1 MSAKAD
7 PVAAFRSVTL
17 DKKSGKPIYVQI
29 AEGMGSLLERGGFAP
44 GFLLPAERVLCE
56 QYGVSRMTLRQAMG
70 ILERKGLIE
79 SHRGRGTFVAPKRL
93 QKQEQELR
101 SFTEEIRTR
110 GGKPHS
116 RLISF
121 EQIAPKRVARDFFSL
136 SEGEKIYEIC
146 RLRLKD
152 ETPLAVESVQ
162 VPLRLAPWLERF
174 DLAKNS
180 LYRIFEESYG
190 LKLERSIEEI
200 SAELP
205 SAADRKLLEIPKNV
219 AVLVVNRKTFTDT
232 GNAIELSRSTYRGDL
247 YSAIVHSIRKTK
259 GSS

>member
-7 PVAAFRSVTL
+7 PLAPFQSISL
-17 DKKSGKPIYVQI
+17 HKKSGNPIYVQI
-29 AEGMGSLLERGGFAP
+29 AEGIGSLLERGSFPP
-44 GFLLPAERVLCE
+44 GFLLPAERVLCG
-56 QYGVSRMTLRQAMG
+56 QYGVSRMTLRQAMS

-101 SFTEEIRTR
+101 SFTEEIRAR
-110 GGKPHS
+110 GGKPYS

-121 EQIAPKRVARDFFSL
+121 EQIAPKRAARDLFGL
-136 SEGEKIYEIC
+136 SEGEKVYEIC

-162 VPLRLAPWLERF
+162 VPQRLAPWLERF
-174 DLAKNS
+174 DLARNS

-190 LKLERSIEEI
+190 IRLETSMEEI

-205 SAADRKLLEIPKNV
+205 TAVDRKLLEVPKSA
-219 AVLVVNRKTFTDT
+219 AVLVIKRKTFTET

-247 YSAIVHSIRKTK
+247 YSAIVHSVRKRK
-259 GSS
+259 SDS